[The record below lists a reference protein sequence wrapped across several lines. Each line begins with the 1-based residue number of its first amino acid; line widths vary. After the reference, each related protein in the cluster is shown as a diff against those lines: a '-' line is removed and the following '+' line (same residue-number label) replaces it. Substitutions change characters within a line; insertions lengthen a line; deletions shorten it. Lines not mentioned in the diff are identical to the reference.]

1 MTTAEKNQLIDVLAE
16 QLRVNN
22 TIYLTDISDLN
33 SVKTSDL
40 RRLCF
45 KKNVKLMVVK
55 NTLLRKAME
64 KVDKDFSE
72 LYPILKGSTSL
83 MIAEAGNVPARL
95 IREFRSDSDR
105 PILKGAFI
113 EEMVFI
119 GDNQLEFLEV
129 LKTKNEL
136 IGDVIFLL
144 QSPLRNVIG
153 ALQSPSHKLAGILET
168 LSERES

>member
-16 QLRVNN
+16 QLRANN

-33 SVKTSDL
+33 SVKSSDL

-45 KKNVKLMVVK
+45 KRNVKLMVVK

-72 LYPILKGSTSL
+72 LYPILQGPTSL
-83 MIAEAGNVPARL
+83 MISEAGNVPAKL
-95 IREFRSDSDR
+95 IREFRRDSNR

-119 GDNQLEFLEV
+119 GDGQLDFLEV

-136 IGDVIFLL
+136 IGDVIFML
-144 QSPLRNVIG
+144 QSPVRNVIS

-168 LSERES
+168 LSER

>member
-16 QLRVNN
+16 QLKVND

-45 KKNVKLMVVK
+45 KRNVKLMVVK

-95 IREFRSDSDR
+95 IREFRRESNR

-136 IGDVIFLL
+136 VGDVIFML
-144 QSPLRNVIG
+144 QSPVRNVIS
-153 ALQSPSHKLAGILET
+153 ALQSPSRNLAGILKT
-168 LSERES
+168 LSER

>member
-16 QLRVNN
+16 QLKVND

-45 KKNVKLMVVK
+45 KRNVKLMVVK

-95 IREFRSDSDR
+95 IR
-105 PILKGAFI
+105 
-113 EEMVFI
+113 
-119 GDNQLEFLEV
+119 NLEG
-129 LKTKNEL
+129 K
-136 IGDVIFLL
+136 
-144 QSPLRNVIG
+144 
-153 ALQSPSHKLAGILET
+153 ET
-168 LSERES
+168 VRT

>member
-22 TIYLTDISDLN
+22 TIYLTDISALN

-45 KKNVKLMVVK
+45 KRNVKLMVVK
-55 NTLLRKAME
+55 NTLLKKAME

-83 MIAEAGNVPARL
+83 MISEVGSVPAKL
-95 IREFRSDSDR
+95 IREFRSTNDR
-105 PILKGAFI
+105 PILKGAFV
-113 EEMVFI
+113 EEMIFV
-119 GDNQLEFLEV
+119 GDNQLAFLEA
-129 LKTKNEL
+129 LKTKNEM
-136 IGDVIFLL
+136 IGDLIFLL
-144 QSPLRNVIG
+144 QSPARNVIG
-153 ALQSPSHKLAGILET
+153 ALQSPSRKLAGILKT

>member
-1 MTTAEKNQLIDVLAE
+1 MTTEEKNQLIDVLTE

-22 TIYLTDISDLN
+22 TIYLTDISNLN

-45 KKNVKLMVVK
+45 RRNVRLMVVK

-83 MIAEAGNVPARL
+83 MISEAGNVPARL
-95 IREFRSDSDR
+95 IREFRNTSDR

-113 EEMVFI
+113 EEMIYI
-119 GDNQLEFLEV
+119 GDDKLEFLEA
-129 LKTKNEL
+129 LKTKNEMV
-136 IGDVIFLL
+136 GDLIFLL
-144 QSPLRNVIG
+144 QSPARNVIS
-153 ALQSPSHKLAGILET
+153 ALQSPSRKLAGILKT
-168 LSERES
+168 LSEKE